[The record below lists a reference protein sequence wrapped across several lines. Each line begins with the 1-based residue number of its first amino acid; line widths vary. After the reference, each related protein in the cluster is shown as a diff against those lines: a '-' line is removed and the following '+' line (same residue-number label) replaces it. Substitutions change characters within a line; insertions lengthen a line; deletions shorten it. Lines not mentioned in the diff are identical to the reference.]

1 LNKQILRLAIP
12 NIITTITV
20 PLLGIVDLA
29 IVGHM
34 GSEQYIGAIAIA
46 TMMFN
51 LIYWNFGFLRMGT
64 SGFTAQAYGAVNKT
78 EIMHVFV
85 RAMSIALLG
94 SFLLIVFQ
102 YPIKVLILKL
112 VSGSEMVEN
121 YAILYF
127 DICIWAAPAT
137 LSLYVI
143 KGWFIGMQNAK
154 TPMWIAI
161 QINVINIAL
170 SLFFV
175 LGLGM
180 KIEGVA
186 LGTLIAQYLGLFTAL
201 VLWYIY
207 YRKYISFI
215 KIKEAIAFDKMKEFF
230 KVNIDIYLR
239 TLCLIAVFTFIPA
252 EGAKM
257 GDTILAVNA
266 LLMQF
271 FMLFS
276 YVMDGFAYA
285 GESLAGKYFGAR
297 NVAMLKKTIRY
308 LFRWGGGLTALFVLL
323 YVFFGKYLMILFTDN
338 QNVILVAKEYYHWI
352 LIVPLAGFS
361 AFLWDGILVGLT
373 ATKIMRNAIFI
384 ATFIFFI
391 VYFSLSNYFDNNAL
405 WLAFML
411 FLALRGILQG
421 VLAKKYTS
429 EFNA

>member
-1 LNKQILRLAIP
+1 
-12 NIITTITV
+12 
-20 PLLGIVDLA
+20 
-29 IVGHM
+29 
-34 GSEQYIGAIAIA
+34 
-46 TMMFN
+46 
-51 LIYWNFGFLRMGT
+51 
-64 SGFTAQAYGAVNKT
+64 
-78 EIMHVFV
+78 MHVFV
-85 RAMSIALLG
+85 RAMSIALLS

-338 QNVILVAKEYYHWI
+338 QNVILVSKEYYHWI
-352 LIVPLAGFS
+352 LIVPLA
-361 AFLWDGILVGLT
+361 
-373 ATKIMRNAIFI
+373 
-384 ATFIFFI
+384 
-391 VYFSLSNYFDNNAL
+391 
-405 WLAFML
+405 
-411 FLALRGILQG
+411 
-421 VLAKKYTS
+421 
-429 EFNA
+429 

>member
-1 LNKQILRLAIP
+1 MNKQILRLAIP

-297 NVAMLKKTIRY
+297 NVTMLKKTIRY

-429 EFNA
+429 EFNT